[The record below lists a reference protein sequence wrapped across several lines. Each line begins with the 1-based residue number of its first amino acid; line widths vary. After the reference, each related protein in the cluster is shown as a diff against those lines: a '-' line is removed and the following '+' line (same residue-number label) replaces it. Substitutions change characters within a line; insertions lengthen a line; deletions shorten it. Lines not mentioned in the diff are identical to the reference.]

1 MKQYIH
7 QLLGVPLSC
16 CHYINCS
23 KWGSVSRARN
33 FFTISDTKVI
43 PPTSPSPFDNGW
55 SPSLSASTQQPIP
68 LPPWLRPRHTTLR
81 GSVVQTPLAYHP
93 KHLLYDIS
101 YFGTFQQFLASCQ
114 ANVPLLYPKLPF
126 TDFLPEFL
134 WSDWQALVD
143 WSADFNSELTQAILD
158 TVSRLQ
164 DFYSNPHIYLPF
176 RLPNLREKAK
186 DSELSDLIDA
196 TIAEADPPLRTL
208 HNIIGN
214 FFKPSAVLAALG
226 GPNSMLH
233 HPLQPPSLRYSRG
246 AWRSL
251 LMNSCHRLPPHTWSK
266 EASLSR
272 KVSSSHPFV
281 LLFIHPCSHG
291 VNSGASLLPLSHLPF
306 IKSLLKPFLL
316 PDRPRPL

>member
-1 MKQYIH
+1 MLIHCVWAVVYYLSFTPFWRRLVILIENAGSMKDHMKQYIH
-7 QLLGVPLSC
+7 QLFGIPLSSC

-33 FFTISDTKVI
+33 FFTSSDTKVI

-55 SPSLSASTQQPIP
+55 SPSLRGC
-68 LPPWLRPRHTTLR
+68 WLRPRHTTLR
-81 GSVVQTPLAYHP
+81 GSVVQAPLAYHP

-134 WSDWQALVD
+134 WSDWQTLVD

-196 TIAEADPPLRTL
+196 TIAEAD
-208 HNIIGN
+208 
-214 FFKPSAVLAALG
+214 
-226 GPNSMLH
+226 
-233 HPLQPPSLRYSRG
+233 LQTQRC
-246 AWRSL
+246 A
-251 LMNSCHRLPPHTWSK
+251 
-266 EASLSR
+266 
-272 KVSSSHPFV
+272 
-281 LLFIHPCSHG
+281 CS
-291 VNSGASLLPLSHLPF
+291 PWWT
-306 IKSLLKPFLL
+306 
-316 PDRPRPL
+316 